1 MKSIV
6 LKNITHIYGKKTV
19 LNDLTITLPIKQMV
33 AICGPSGCGK
43 TTLLNIIG
51 LLERPSKGEVLYDGI
66 TLCAN
71 SSKAIKKLR
80 YTIGFLFQNY
90 GLSDNDTVLWN
101 MMSAMEYVKA
111 GKEEKKRRIAQ
122 ALEKVGLSGI
132 EEQNVCQLSGGEQQR
147 IALAKLMVKPCEL
160 ILADEPTGNLDEEN
174 RDIVFSILRNLNQE
188 GKTVIMVTHDPVLA
202 ERCDEII
209 WLNKN

>member
-1 MKSIV
+1 
-6 LKNITHIYGKKTV
+6 
-19 LNDLTITLPIKQMV
+19 
-33 AICGPSGCGK
+33 
-43 TTLLNIIG
+43 
-51 LLERPSKGEVLYDGI
+51 
-66 TLCAN
+66 
-71 SSKAIKKLR
+71 
-80 YTIGFLFQNY
+80 
-90 GLSDNDTVLWN
+90 
-101 MMSAMEYVKA
+101 MSAI
-111 GKEEKKRRIAQ
+111 R
-122 ALEKVGLSGI
+122 
-132 EEQNVCQLSGGEQQR
+132 GEQQR